1 MLNYRFLNLP
11 TQPLKDENRFV
22 NENIMGYSTYDAVDI
37 LSDEVLDIFN
47 SNNLK
52 PTFCAVFSKN
62 NFTVDFKGNNSVI
75 HADISRVGINDWKP
89 IVCGVNWELNN
100 NENKFYWVDVG
111 TLTKHYP
118 LVNSEGYIQKQ
129 QHFDRLAGTSYGP
142 QRRMNGFIEGTKII
156 EEVELTQPTLVRTDI
171 PHLVT
176 YNSPNKIRF
185 SLSVRFDETWSN
197 WNEAV
202 TAFTPF
208 IK

>member
-11 TQPLKDENRFV
+11 TQPLRDENRFV

-47 SNNLK
+47 RINLT

-62 NFTVDFKGNNSVI
+62 NFNVDKDGTNSVI
-75 HADISRVGINDWKP
+75 HSDITRAGITDWKP
-89 IVCGVNWELNN
+89 VVCGVNWELNN

-111 TLTKHYP
+111 NLTTHYP
-118 LVNSEGYIQKQ
+118 LVNSEPYIQKQ

-142 QRRMNGFIEGTKII
+142 QRRMTGFINGTTII

-185 SLSVRFDETWSN
+185 SLSVRFEETWTT
-197 WNEAV
+197 WDEAI
-202 TAFTPF
+202 TAFAPLV
-208 IK
+208 K